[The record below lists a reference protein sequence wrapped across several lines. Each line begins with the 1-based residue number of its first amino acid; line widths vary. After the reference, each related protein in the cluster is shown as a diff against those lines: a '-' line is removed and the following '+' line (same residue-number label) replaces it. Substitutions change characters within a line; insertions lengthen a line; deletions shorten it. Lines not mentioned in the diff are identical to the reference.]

1 MSVQIGAAPKL
12 KKTRTLKQCNLA
24 SDGTE
29 QVLTEFEGIGRVYGS
44 LDLHSMMAGDTVIV
58 RQWIK
63 LLTDSEYQKYA
74 EETYQGIQQMPVIYF
89 PDKATDV
96 AIKITLQQTEGIF
109 RNFPHNFMVED

>member
-1 MSVQIGAAPKL
+1 MSVQIGAAPKA
-12 KKTRTLKQCNLA
+12 KKPRVLKQGNLT

-29 QVLTEFEGIGRVYGS
+29 QILAEFEGIGKVYGS
-44 LDLHSMMAGDTVIV
+44 LDLHSTMAGDTIIV

-63 LLTDSEYQKYA
+63 LLDGSEYQKYA
-74 EETYQGIQQMPVIYF
+74 EETYQGVQDMPVIYF

-109 RNFPHNFMVED
+109 RRYEHNFMVED